1 VLRIGADDR
10 FCSACGR
17 PAAPVA
23 QVSGSSKLLG
33 CAVIG
38 SLAIVVVVLVL
49 EFSLKATRDE
59 STIIYGEGTT
69 AAADAIAL
77 GTHVGTHIDA
87 LSHFSCNGTFFGNRR
102 VEHSYERGM
111 ADLGVDTIA
120 PIVRRGVVLDI
131 AGLECKD
138 ALPED
143 FEVTPTHLSRA
154 SQVEIRA
161 GDVVMIRTG
170 WAQFFSD
177 SKRYINNTAA
187 PGPGIEG
194 ARWLSSRHVFAVG
207 SDTVVFEKTPNSAM
221 PVHVHLLVESGI
233 HIIEVLNLEEVARDG
248 IHEFLFVAAP
258 MNIRGATGAPLR
270 PLAFPLPLKKLAEY

>member
-1 VLRIGADDR
+1 MDFPDLAEVKAYD
-10 FCSACGR
+10 
-17 PAAPVA
+17 
-23 QVSGSSKLLG
+23 LG
-33 CAVIG
+33 QPYFTG
-38 SLAIVVVVLVL
+38 MPHYPTHPPFLYSLTKKHGDI
-49 EFSLKATRDE
+49 T
-59 STIIYGEGTT
+59 YGEGAT

-87 LSHFSCNGTFFGNRR
+87 LSHFSCNGIFFGNRR
-102 VEHSYERGM
+102 VEHSYEHGM
-111 ADLGVDTIA
+111 AELGVDTIA
-120 PIVRRGVVLDI
+120 PIVRRGVILDI
-131 AGLECKD
+131 AGLEGKD

-143 FEVTPTHLSRA
+143 FEVRPAHLSQA
-154 SQVEIRA
+154 SKVELRP

-170 WAQFFSD
+170 WGQFFAD

-194 ARWLSSRHVFAVG
+194 ARWLSSRRVFAAG
-207 SDTVVFEKTPNSAM
+207 SDTVVFEKTPNPAM

-248 IHEFLFVAAP
+248 IQEFLFVAAP

-270 PLAFPLPLKKLAEY
+270 PLAFPLPFNSWLSIK